1 MAGVLNSIEISS
13 RGLTTQRMKMDVVAQ
28 NMANVETT
36 QGPDGEPYHRKRVIV
51 KEEAAGAQKF
61 DTMLRKSQEEL
72 VRTNPAHRPG
82 LALQITQ
89 KSNLS
94 SSAPKEIQDKNSQF
108 KLVYDPS
115 HPQADAEGYV
125 KYPDIDIITEM
136 VDMMT
141 ATRAY
146 EANTVAI
153 AAAKKNT
160 LDALDI

>member
-1 MAGVLNSIEISS
+1 MAGVLNAIEISS

-36 QGPDGEPYHRKRVIV
+36 QGPDGQPYHRKRVIV
-51 KEEAAGAQKF
+51 KEEAMASQKF
-61 DTMLRKSQEEL
+61 NSYLRKSQEDL
-72 VRTNPAHRPG
+72 VRTHPEHRPG
-82 LALQITQ
+82 LALEIKQTTE
-89 KSNLS
+89 LS
-94 SSAPKEIQDKNSQF
+94 SAAPKEVQDKDAHF

-125 KYPDIDIITEM
+125 KYPDVDIITEM

-146 EANTVAI
+146 EANTVSI
-153 AAAKKNT
+153 ADAKKNT

>member
-1 MAGVLNSIEISS
+1 MAGVLNAIEISS

-36 QGPDGEPYHRKRVIV
+36 QGVDGQPYHRKRVIV
-51 KEEAAGAQKF
+51 KEESVATQKF
-61 DTMLRKSQEEL
+61 DSILRQSQQGL
-72 VRTNPAHRPG
+72 VRTHPEHRPG
-82 LALQITQ
+82 LALEIKQ
-89 KSNLS
+89 KTGLS
-94 SSAPKEIQDKNSQF
+94 SSAPTEVQDKEANF

-125 KYPDIDIITEM
+125 KYPDVDIITEM

>member
-1 MAGVLNSIEISS
+1 MAGVLNAIEISS

-36 QGPDGEPYHRKRVIV
+36 QGPDGQPYHRKRVIV
-51 KEEAAGAQKF
+51 KEEPVTSQKF
-61 DTMLRKSQEEL
+61 NSYLRKSQEDL
-72 VRTNPAHRPG
+72 VRTDPGHRSG

-89 KSNLS
+89 KTQMS
-94 SSAPKEIQDKNSQF
+94 SSAPKEVQDKDSHF

-115 HPQADAEGYV
+115 HPQADTEGYV

-153 AAAKKNT
+153 AAAKKNA

>member
-1 MAGVLNSIEISS
+1 MAGILNAIEISS

-36 QGPDGEPYHRKRVIV
+36 QGVDGQPYHRKRVVV
-51 KEEAAGAQKF
+51 KEDKVAAQQF
-61 DTMLRKSQEEL
+61 DSYLRQSQTDL
-72 VRTNPAHRPG
+72 TRTHPGHRPG
-82 LALQITQ
+82 LALEVKQRLD
-89 KSNLS
+89 LS
-94 SSAPKEIQDKNSQF
+94 SSEPTEIQDPDSSF

-115 HPQADAEGYV
+115 HPLADAEGFV
-125 KYPDIDIITEM
+125 KYPDVDIITEM
-136 VDMMT
+136 VDMMS

-160 LDALDI
+160 NDALDI